1 MSPWS
6 SGYDITLTRWGSQ
19 VQILV
24 GSPFYL
30 YMNSCILTNMEYL
43 LIVPR
48 NLEDI
53 AMRELKERYIKVI
66 SRQYRKILIEYN
78 GKPTD
83 LKELRAPDDVLVFLK
98 EFKDI
103 GHYTGK
109 ISLMYDQINS
119 IDLTKAI
126 AVCRQV
132 RELPKEPTFAVTA
145 SIIGNRKMT
154 QEYLKKAV
162 AKALSTK
169 GLIFKKEGKP
179 DIDFNIMIEEDN
191 INCGIRLFK
200 DPLHKREYK
209 KYSLPA
215 TLKPN
220 IAYAMLSLAETTR
233 KDKVLDPFCGVGTI
247 PLEAAS
253 IGETARGIDINPEA
267 IKKAQKNAKRA
278 NKPALFKKG
287 DATETRLER
296 ESIDKIVTNMPF
308 GKQSKLEQKRI
319 FFNRLL
325 REMSRILKPHGKAVL
340 LTTSY
345 QQIRESVKETREFS
359 IAQVRSI
366 SLYGLTPTILILKK
380 QIGKA

>member
-1 MSPWS
+1 MK
-6 SGYDITLTRWGSQ
+6 Y
-19 VQILV
+19 LV
-24 GSPFYL
+24 
-30 YMNSCILTNMEYL
+30 IA
-43 LIVPR
+43 PR

-53 AMRELKERYIKVI
+53 AARELKERNIKII
-66 SRQYRKILIEYN
+66 SRQYRKILIEHN
-78 GKPTD
+78 GKPTE
-83 LKELRAPDDVLVFLK
+83 LKELRAPDDVLVSLK

-109 ISLMYDQINS
+109 ISLMYDQISS
-119 IDLTKAI
+119 IDMAKAI
-126 AVCRQV
+126 AACRQA

-145 SIIGNRKMT
+145 SITGNRRMT

-162 AKALSTK
+162 AKALSNK
-169 GLIFKKEGKP
+169 GMTFKKEGKP
-179 DIDFNIMIEEDN
+179 DIDFNIIIEGDSVH
-191 INCGIRLFK
+191 CGIRLFK

-209 KYSLPA
+209 KHSLPA
-215 TLKPN
+215 SLKPN

-247 PLEAAS
+247 PIEAAY
-253 IGETARGIDINPEA
+253 IGATARGIDINPEA
-267 IKKAQKNAKRA
+267 IKNAQKNAKRA
-278 NKPALFKKG
+278 NKPALFKRG
-287 DATETRLER
+287 DATATGLES

-308 GKQSKLEQKRI
+308 GKQAKLEQKRT

-325 REMSRILKPHGKAVL
+325 REMSRILKPRGKAVL

-345 QQIRESVKETREFS
+345 QQMRESIKETREFS

-380 QIGKA
+380 QSRKA